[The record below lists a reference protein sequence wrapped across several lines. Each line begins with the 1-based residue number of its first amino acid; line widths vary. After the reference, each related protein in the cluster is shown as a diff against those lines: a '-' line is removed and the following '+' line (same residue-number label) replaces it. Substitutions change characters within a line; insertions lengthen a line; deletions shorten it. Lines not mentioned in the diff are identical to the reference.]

1 MLNLGN
7 KKMNVKGKILNF
19 RSFFFFNSKWNFW
32 FDIFDFISK
41 RNYPSLMRVILN
53 HIKFYFKEENPLI
66 YSIDI
71 RGFSSFN

>member
-1 MLNLGN
+1 M
-7 KKMNVKGKILNF
+7 LNF
-19 RSFFFFNSKWNFW
+19 REEKNPSILGVLFLNSKWKFL
-32 FDIFDFISK
+32 FDIYDFISK

>member
-1 MLNLGN
+1 M
-7 KKMNVKGKILNF
+7 LNF
-19 RSFFFFNSKWNFW
+19 REEKNPSILGVLFLNSKWNFL
-32 FDIFDFISK
+32 FDIYDFISK

-53 HIKFYFKEENPLI
+53 HIKVYFKEENPLI

>member
-1 MLNLGN
+1 M
-7 KKMNVKGKILNF
+7 LNF
-19 RSFFFFNSKWNFW
+19 REEKNPSILGVLFLNSKWNFL
-32 FDIFDFISK
+32 FDIYDFISK